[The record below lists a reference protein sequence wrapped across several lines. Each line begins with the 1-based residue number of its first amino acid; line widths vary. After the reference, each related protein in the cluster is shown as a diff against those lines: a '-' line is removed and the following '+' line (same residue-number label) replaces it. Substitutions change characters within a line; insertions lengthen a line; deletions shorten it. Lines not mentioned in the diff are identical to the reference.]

1 MMKGNG
7 QLVKKAKETREQE
20 HRLKPS
26 LRLKTR
32 SEIVNFIHDKGIVSA
47 LGGNELPSLI
57 SAVMGKAWR
66 PSSKGFSGWLEWWS
80 LKIEGERI
88 GRISSEIER
97 RDDILATRVFRK
109 TKTFVSDKLWPM
121 LDTIVRHQRAIVAKG
136 KILSALEMKLLETI
150 GSEEPIRTDK
160 LRKKLKLEA
169 KENNYKFH
177 RSLTNLESRAL
188 IVGAEDP
195 RPEKHL
201 HANIW
206 QTWEKRTHGL
216 SGHARLSYQES
227 VTKLLGESIDACV
240 LTRED
245 QIREWFEWSADIEGA
260 KEILLQ
266 SGEIRRADSY
276 LVTSRVPDS
285 SQRHLS

>member
-1 MMKGNG
+1 MKGNG

-97 RDDILATRVFRK
+97 RDDILATRVFRE
-109 TKTFVSDKLWPM
+109 TKTFVSDRLWPV
-121 LDTIVRHQRAIVAKG
+121 LDIIVSHQRGFVAKG
-136 KILSALEMKLLETI
+136 KILSTLERKLLETV
-150 GSEEPIRTDK
+150 GAEGPIRTDR
-160 LRKKLKLEA
+160 LRKRLKLEA

-177 RSLTNLESRAL
+177 RSLTNLETHAL

-195 RPEKHL
+195 HPEKHL

-206 QTWEKRTHGL
+206 QTWEKRTHGQV
-216 SGHARLSYQES
+216 GRARLSYQES
-227 VTKLLGESIDACV
+227 VTKLLGESINACV

-245 QIREWFEWSADIEGA
+245 QIEKWFEWRTGIEGA
-260 KEILLQ
+260 KNNLLQ
-266 SGEIRRADSY
+266 SGKVRRAGPY
-276 LVTSRVPDS
+276 LVTS
-285 SQRHLS
+285 